1 MSDKATRLDRAM
13 KHPSVAQARQQ
24 QQEQQSVQ
32 QQQLAETQLASLSSA
47 DKQALEALRVAAL
60 PLGQLVDH
68 LLDLLDIGVD
78 AETGEV
84 NAVVEDVLESLNLS
98 IQAKVQAY
106 AHVVD
111 RLNAESKSLLEL
123 ADRYKAKADV
133 RATTSKRIK
142 ARLQGELERLGT
154 DKIKTPTVVA
164 YLQNSPPSVELTVL
178 NDEEIPDEYC
188 VVERRVST
196 SKIATALKAG
206 TVLAFA
212 TLTQSKHLRFR

>member
-13 KHPSVAQARQQ
+13 KHPSLQQARAQQ
-24 QQEQQSVQ
+24 QQELADK
-32 QQQLAETQLASLSSA
+32 QLAALSPA
-47 DKQALEALRVAAL
+47 DTQALEALRVAAL

-68 LLDLLDIGVD
+68 LLDLLDVGVD

-84 NAVVEDVLESLNLS
+84 NEVIADVLESLNVS
-98 IQAKVQAY
+98 IQTKVQAY

-111 RLNAESKSLLEL
+111 RLNAEAKSLQEL
-123 ADRYKAKADV
+123 AGHYKSKADV
-133 RATTSKRIK
+133 RTATCKRIK
-142 ARLQGELERLGT
+142 ARLQSEFERLGT

-178 NDEEIPDEYC
+178 SDDEIPDEYC
-188 VVERRVST
+188 TVKRSVNT
-196 SKIATALKAG
+196 SQIADVLKAG
-206 TVLAFA
+206 NTLAFA